1 MPDLWCPTRP
11 GSCVLSLVLA
21 SACVHASHAGS
32 VPVSADAGRIVP
44 MAELRTE
51 CGRIELGPGGEI
63 AIRSPCLR
71 FVRREGTDRDAEVDF
86 RYLGPTRASEPLAS
100 GEMRR
105 QIGLKLRARDTCN
118 VIYVMWHIEPRA
130 GVYVSIKSNPDSRE
144 HSQCHDGGYLNVSPT
159 RARAVRPIVP
169 GERRKL
175 RAVLTGESLTVEV
188 DGEPV
193 WTGPLP
199 EQTFAVDG
207 PMGVRTD
214 NGEFDLVMRVR
225 SAAP

>member
-1 MPDLWCPTRP
+1 MPLI
-11 GSCVLSLVLA
+11 LA
-21 SACVHASHAGS
+21 SGCLHASHGS
-32 VPVSADAGRIVP
+32 KAPVSADADRIVP
-44 MAELRTE
+44 IGELRTE
-51 CGRIELGPGGEI
+51 CGRLEDSPGGEI

-71 FVRREGTDRDAEVDF
+71 AVRREGTDRDAEVDF
-86 RYLGPTRASEPLAS
+86 RYLGPTQASEPLAS
-100 GEMRR
+100 GELRR

-118 VIYVMWHIEPRA
+118 VVYVMWHIEPRG
-130 GVYVSIKSNPDSRE
+130 GVHVSVKSNPGRRE

-175 RAVLTGESLTVEV
+175 RAFLAGDTLTVEV
-188 DGEPV
+188 DSEPV
-193 WTGPLP
+193 WTGTLP
-199 EQTFAVDG
+199 GQAFAVDG

-225 SAAP
+225 SALP